1 MVLEVLKVEK
11 NNKNGVGTMS
21 DYTKIKTPGVYIEEK
36 TVVPDSVSGVST
48 AVPAFIGYTEIAGVN
63 GDLFGKPTKI
73 RTIKEYEQSFGTRTE
88 TITVDA
94 TSNSSITVEIAA
106 PARLMYYSMQ
116 MFFDNGGESCYIVA
130 LNETE
135 TGKTELKKFQD
146 AIDSLEF
153 EDEPT
158 LIVLVDVVNMAT
170 EDYYSLCKQVLTQCG
185 EMKDRFA
192 LLDVKQDTT
201 EDEIVTFRT
210 KIGTE
215 NLKYGAAYYPYLQSS
230 LKYRYNE
237 DSINVTYL
245 NAEGTETTK
254 TLSSTEIKDAQTQLY
269 NKIKDEINKFSI
281 VLPPCA
287 AVAGA
292 YASVDRDRGVWK
304 APANVS
310 LASVI
315 GPTKK
320 LTESENDGLNVDQ
333 DTGKSINAIRTFTGK
348 GTLIWGARTLEGNS
362 NEWRYV
368 PVRRLFNYVEESIKK
383 ATAFAVFEPN
393 TAMTWLKLRSMIESF
408 LDALWRQGALAGG
421 NPEDAFFVQVGL
433 GTTMTS
439 QDILEGRLIIKVGLA
454 AVRPAEFI
462 ILEFTHK
469 LQQS

>member
-1 MVLEVLKVEK
+1 
-11 NNKNGVGTMS
+11 MS
-21 DYTKIKTPGVYIEEK
+21 DYNQIKTPGVYVEEK
-36 TVVPDSVSGVST
+36 SVLPGSVSGVST

-73 RTIKEYEQSFGTRTE
+73 RTLKDYEQLFGTRTE

-94 TSNSSITVEIAA
+94 TSNSIAVEIAL

-130 LNETE
+130 LNESE
-135 TGKTELKKFQD
+135 TGKTELKKYQD

-158 LIVLVDVVNMAT
+158 LIVLVDAVNMAT
-170 EDYYSLCKQVLTQCG
+170 DDYYSLCKKVLTQCG
-185 EMKDRFA
+185 KMKDRFA

-210 KIGTE
+210 NIGTE
-215 NLKYGAAYYPYLQSS
+215 NLKYGAAYYPYLQTS

-237 DSINVTYL
+237 ALIDVTYYDTVL
-245 NAEGTETTK
+245 KANTTQK
-254 TLSSTEIKDAQTQLY
+254 LSSTEVRDAQTELY
-269 NKIKDEINKFSI
+269 NKIKDEIKKFSI
-281 VLPPCA
+281 ILPPCV

-304 APANVS
+304 APANVG
-310 LASVI
+310 LASVT

-333 DTGKSINAIRTFTGK
+333 DTGKSINAIRNFAGK
-348 GTLIWGARTLEGNS
+348 GTLIWGARTLAGND

-383 ATAFAVFEPN
+383 ATSFAVFEPN
-393 TAMTWLKLRSMIESF
+393 NAMTWLKLRSMVESF
-408 LDALWRQGALAGG
+408 LDDLWRQGALAGG
-421 NPEDAFFVQVGL
+421 KAEDAYFVQVGL
-433 GTTMTS
+433 GTTMTNA
-439 QDILEGRLIIKVGLA
+439 DILEGRLIIKVGVA

-469 LQQS
+469 LQES